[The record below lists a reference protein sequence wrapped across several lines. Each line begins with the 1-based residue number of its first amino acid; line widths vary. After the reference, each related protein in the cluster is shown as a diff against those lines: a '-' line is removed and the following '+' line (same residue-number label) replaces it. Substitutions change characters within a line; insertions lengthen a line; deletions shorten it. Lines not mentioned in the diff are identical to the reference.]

1 MKCPHPYLSQRTGR
15 GSFDPVR
22 LRLLRPNGE
31 IFLHRYFEGGH
42 REKRFK
48 ENSDCGGSASKET
61 K

>member
-1 MKCPHPYLSQRTGR
+1 MTTIARLS
-15 GSFDPVR
+15 F
-22 LRLLRPNGE
+22 RPKGE

-48 ENSDCGGSASKET
+48 ENSDCGGSGSKET